1 MFVHFLPLILASIT
15 LSFLVLDPER
25 TPGWLELSFLQF
37 NSFLFLGSVLLG
49 QMIPWFSRLKRNE
62 NHGSFTSSHLS
73 PSRILNWLL
82 WFWLIHAGTPDFWI
96 RNNLQWDFPME
107 SISIFLLLIS
117 YLDRRCIIVKS
128 YQTTR
133 NPGFERKSQN
143 VVQAFTYPASYS
155 FAGNP

>member
-117 YLDRRCIIVKS
+117 Y
-128 YQTTR
+128 R

-143 VVQAFTYPASYS
+143 VVQAFTYPASYP